1 MSQGWGAWK
10 EGCGRRFP
18 ESCLPWS
25 SHLGLDHVL
34 EVLSVSQVLPGA
46 LVPLMPTLSL
56 DQDKLELELELVLKG
71 SYEDTQT
78 SALSTA
84 SAFRFHYMEAQE
96 AELSGHL
103 RVSLGSGVLPPTPA
117 WDRLQL
123 LQAPP
128 AFPLPRPGSHGLV
141 SLPQLD
147 TMPLADREGH
157 QGLGWA

>member
-1 MSQGWGAWK
+1 MGPPDLGEDMSQGWGA
-10 EGCGRRFP
+10 GCRRPFP
-18 ESCLPWS
+18 KSCLPWS

-34 EVLSVSQVLPGA
+34 EVLSVSQVLPGV
-46 LVPLMPTLSL
+46 LVPLIPTLSL

-103 RVSLGSGVLPPTPA
+103 RVSLGSGALPPTPA
-117 WDRLQL
+117 WSQLRL

-128 AFPLPRPGSHGLV
+128 WPSPC
-141 SLPQLD
+141 
-147 TMPLADREGH
+147 
-157 QGLGWA
+157 QGQVPMAL

>member
-1 MSQGWGAWK
+1 
-10 EGCGRRFP
+10 
-18 ESCLPWS
+18 
-25 SHLGLDHVL
+25 
-34 EVLSVSQVLPGA
+34 
-46 LVPLMPTLSL
+46 MPTLSL

-96 AELSGHL
+96 VELSGHL

-147 TMPLADREGH
+147 TMPLADRECH